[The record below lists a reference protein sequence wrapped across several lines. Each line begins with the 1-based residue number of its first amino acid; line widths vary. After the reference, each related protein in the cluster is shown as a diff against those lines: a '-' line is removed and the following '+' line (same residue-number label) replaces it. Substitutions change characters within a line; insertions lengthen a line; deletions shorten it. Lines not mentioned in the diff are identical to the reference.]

1 MTTPPIAPTIQA
13 AKPFEP
19 FQIPAPKPFAPVLPA
34 NPAPGASMWNPV
46 ADRAETQVQAAP
58 PAANGN
64 NLWNVFNEL
73 WKPQYKAPAPS
84 LFQNA
89 LEHKPL
95 APSVLYTQPK
105 RPAAHV
111 VGPFQT
117 NIASSSLQY
126 DSNNNRPFQAQ
137 TQASQLGF
145 NSAPRAS
152 FDIAPG
158 PIAGTYQGQLDTLNS
173 GGGTSFILIDG
184 RPYAIRRVIN
194 RYNNAFTPGNT
205 KVAHFQ
211 PFPRF
216 GPGFLRG
223 DQIPHVIRQAL
234 LPYGRPA
241 APPQHHAVITGP
253 IITQPQTISSV
264 VAQRQPS
271 VQSTQQK
278 ITGARTTSI
287 RPNANRQAT
296 KAAAQRFRVAKPVVK
311 PNYMQLYSNYLRAR
325 EKNNH
330 WRPAAVR
337 NSRPIARQNT
347 YRPNTGQSAVDKILQ
362 YYSNRYTNRNNQVNS
377 ARLANSRHSLPSRE
391 ASSPGVHINP
401 GGRYVVSIKG
411 TPGSPALEAIRNKA
425 VTNPGFLSGLLS
437 GRSTQYSQQN
447 KSPQIGQRR
456 MMAMRKPQRMPI
468 KTYRPPIVNRPQ
480 TDRALIRAKIIRPEV
495 LRRTQWPVRSK
506 SPLTP
511 RGSIAYVPQS
521 AFSRLPPW
529 YRPKIGPALVKYVVK
544 TKEASKPL
552 PEFASGN
559 KKQAMGRP
567 TTQDV
572 WKKIYNYYNN
582 KNAGQ
587 ANQRSFSPNGR
598 PSYLARAPYNGR
610 PYGVHQPAQKA
621 VVAPV
626 VPPTIQVGSPVFRVR
641 NMQQSNG
648 NIASQRSQ
656 NPSQYGGS
664 LKAYQSNG
672 NIASHQ
678 SQNPSQYV
686 GRINAYQS
694 NRNVASQRSQ
704 SPSQYEGGVNAYQNN
719 ANARSNE
726 NTNSEVKPLDPD
738 TVPFV
743 DKTQDEKAGG
753 KGNMEIPAEAW
764 DKRSHIRSFV
774 ISKKNKIPQRPTLA
788 GNWGTLKKK
797 RSTNHKRHKRHTK
810 NYDNVI
816 HLYARKRREYAGR
829 NRLRAVS
836 ER

>member
-1 MTTPPIAPTIQA
+1 
-13 AKPFEP
+13 
-19 FQIPAPKPFAPVLPA
+19 
-34 NPAPGASMWNPV
+34 MWNPV
-46 ADRAETQVQAAP
+46 TDRAETQVQAAP
-58 PAANGN
+58 PEANGN
-64 NLWNVFNEL
+64 NLWNLFNEL
-73 WKPQYKAPAPS
+73 WKPQYKPPAPS

-89 LEHKPL
+89 LEHKPP

-105 RPAAHV
+105 RQAAHI

-137 TQASQLGF
+137 TQASQLGL
-145 NSAPRAS
+145 NSEPRAS

-173 GGGTSFILIDG
+173 GEGTSFILIDG

-205 KVAHFQ
+205 KVARFQ

-223 DQIPHVIRQAL
+223 DQIPHVVRQAL
-234 LPYGRPA
+234 SQYATPA
-241 APPQHHAVITGP
+241 APPQQHAAVTGP
-253 IITQPQTISSV
+253 KTTQPQPISSAV
-264 VAQRQPS
+264 PQRQAS
-271 VQSTQQK
+271 VQSMQQK
-278 ITGARTTSI
+278 IKGVQAPLI
-287 RPNANRQAT
+287 KPNVNLQAT
-296 KAAAQRFRVAKPVVK
+296 KAAAQRFQVAKPVVK

-325 EKNNH
+325 ERNNH
-330 WRPAAVR
+330 WRPSAVR
-337 NSRPIARQNT
+337 NSKPIARQNT
-347 YRPNTGQSAVDKILQ
+347 FRPNPGQSAVDKILQ
-362 YYSNRYTNRNNQVNS
+362 YYSNRYTNRNSQVNA

-391 ASSPGVHINP
+391 ASTPGVHINP

-437 GRSTQYSQQN
+437 GRSTQYSQQQ

-495 LRRTQWPVRSK
+495 MRRAQWPVRSTL
-506 SPLTP
+506 PGTP

-544 TKEASKPL
+544 TKDALKPF

-567 TTQDV
+567 TTQDI

-582 KNAGQ
+582 KNVGQ

-598 PSYLARAPYNGR
+598 PRYLARTPYNGKS
-610 PYGVHQPAQKA
+610 YGFRQPPQKA

-626 VPPTIQVGSPVFRVR
+626 VPPTIQVGSPIFRVR
-641 NMQQSNG
+641 SMQQSNGNVASQRSQNPSQYGGGLNAYQSNG

-656 NPSQYGGS
+656 NPSQYAGS
-664 LKAYQSNG
+664 MNTYHG
-672 NIASHQ
+672 NE
-678 SQNPSQYV
+678 
-686 GRINAYQS
+686 
-694 NRNVASQRSQ
+694 NVASQRSQ
-704 SPSQYEGGVNAYQNN
+704 NPSQYEAGVNAYQTY
-719 ANARSNE
+719 ANALRRE
-726 NTNSEVKPLDPD
+726 NTNSETKPVDPD
-738 TVPFV
+738 SVPFV
-743 DKTQDEKAGG
+743 DKTQNEKSEG
-753 KGNMEIPAEAW
+753 KGKMEIPAETW
-764 DKRSHIRSFV
+764 DKRSRIRSFV
-774 ISKKNKIPQRPTLA
+774 ISKKNTIPQRPTLA

-797 RSTNHKRHKRHTK
+797 RSTNQRRHKRHMK

-816 HLYARKRREYAGR
+816 HLYARKIRDFTGRYERRPK
-829 NRLRAVS
+829 S